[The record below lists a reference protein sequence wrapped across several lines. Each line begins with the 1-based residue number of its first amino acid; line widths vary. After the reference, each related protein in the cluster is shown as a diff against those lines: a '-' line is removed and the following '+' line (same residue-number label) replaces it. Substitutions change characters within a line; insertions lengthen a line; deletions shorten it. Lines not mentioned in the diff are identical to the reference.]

1 MQKEDFIKWARKLQE
16 TYETSDALKARLAH
30 VNLLAI
36 VGPTGVGKTTIIN
49 ELSMPPVKSD
59 VSRDMRHDEKNDQ
72 NYHFREDY
80 LQILQ
85 EIKTGQFAQFVV
97 SDAGDFYGTHM
108 NAYPESGW
116 CSMAIFADA
125 IPSFRE
131 LGFNKVVPVYIMPPG
146 YVEWMRRVGS
156 QREHNLTSRIEEAIK
171 SIKIALRD
179 PAYHFV
185 LNDNVEYAVRDV
197 NRIVH
202 DEAPDVHRARLAR
215 ETADILLERLG
226 DQDDS
231 IYFEVQPPATEPTTE
246 E

>member
-1 MQKEDFIKWARKLQE
+1 M
-16 TYETSDALKARLAH
+16 
-30 VNLLAI
+30 
-36 VGPTGVGKTTIIN
+36 
-49 ELSMPPVKSD
+49 
-59 VSRDMRHDEKNDQ
+59 
-72 NYHFREDY
+72 
-80 LQILQ
+80 LQ

-131 LGFNKVVPVYIMPPG
+131 LGFKKVVPVYIMPPG

-156 QREHNLTSRIEEAIK
+156 QREHDLTSRIEEAIK
-171 SIKIALRD
+171 SIKMALRD
-179 PAYHFV
+179 PEYHFV
-185 LNDNVEYAVRDV
+185 LNDNLEYAVRDV
-197 NRIVH
+197 TRIVAGEPA
-202 DEAPDVHRARLAR
+202 DEHRARLAR

-231 IYFEVQPPATEPTTE
+231 IYFEPAGNATPLS
-246 E
+246 